1 MADLKNKFGI
11 ITGAAEGLGNEIARA
26 CASEGMKLALLDIQ
40 TEKLGKLVD
49 EFRADGVDCLPI
61 IVDLSDA
68 EQTQTAVQ
76 QALDHYGTPR
86 VLIHN
91 AAVLNERLF
100 KDVVFEQWRTEIN
113 IILQAAF
120 ILSKAVW
127 QPMIDAG
134 IGSIIFVSSGSA
146 LKGFLKESAYCP
158 GKHGQEGLMKVL
170 SMEGEPHNI
179 AVNTFTTGAPIDT
192 PMSRGHYTEEQ
203 RQNWVDPSQLAPAF
217 PWLAKQDLSVHTGER
232 LNAYALSQWLIHGGE
247 KPDYVT

>member
-1 MADLKNKFGI
+1 MAESKNKVVI
-11 ITGAAEGLGNEIARA
+11 ITGVAEGLGNEIARA
-26 CASEGMKLALLDIQ
+26 CAKEGMKLALMDVQ
-40 TEKLGKLVD
+40 TEKLHALTD
-49 EFRADGVDCLPI
+49 ELRADGVDCLPI
-61 IVDLSDA
+61 VVDLSDA
-68 EQTQTAVQ
+68 SQTQAAVQ

-86 VLIHN
+86 ALIHN

-100 KDVVFEQWRTEIN
+100 KDTTFDQWRTEID

-134 IGSIIFVSSGSA
+134 FGRIIYVSSGSA
-146 LKGFLKESAYCP
+146 LKGFVKEGAYCP

-203 RQNWVDPSQLAPAF
+203 RQNWVSPALLAPAF
-217 PWLAKQDLSVHTGER
+217 AWLAMQDSTIHTGER
-232 LNAYALSQWLIHGGE
+232 LDAYKMSQSL
-247 KPDYVT
+247 TS

>member
-1 MADLKNKFGI
+1 MADSKNTFGI
-11 ITGAAEGLGNEIARA
+11 ITGVAEGLGNQIARA
-26 CASEGMKLALLDIQ
+26 CAKKGMKLALLDIQ
-40 TEKLGKLVD
+40 TEKLQQLTD
-49 EFRADGVDCLPI
+49 ELKADGVDCLPI
-61 IVDLSDA
+61 TVDLSNA
-68 EQTQTAVQ
+68 THTQTAVQ

-100 KDVVFEQWRTEIN
+100 KDTSFEQWRTEID

-134 IGSIIFVSSGSA
+134 FGRIIYVSSGSA
-146 LKGFLKESAYCP
+146 LKGFIKEGAYCP

-203 RQNWVDPSQLAPAF
+203 RQNWVSPALLAPAF
-217 PWLAKQDLSVHTGER
+217 AWLAMQDTIIHTGER
-232 LNAYALSQWLIHGGE
+232 LDAYKMSQSLM
-247 KPDYVT
+247 T